1 MRKFFGQSNN
11 TGLSGLR
18 FAFIIAAFCAVCAG
32 FVARLLYL
40 QVVDTEEFEK
50 KAVSNNYKS
59 AVLPA
64 SRGEIYDRNGQK
76 LVTNVISYNI
86 DINRTTLAGG
96 ASVEVLS
103 SLIDLLGEYGVEIPD
118 SCPLTF
124 VSPFALDANYI
135 ADSDKKRMFE
145 RFLKNNEKTRPSL
158 PERISMPILSSATVL
173 TRKWRKR

>member
-1 MRKFFGQSNN
+1 M
-11 TGLSGLR
+11 
-18 FAFIIAAFCAVCAG
+18 
-32 FVARLLYL
+32 
-40 QVVDTEEFEK
+40 
-50 KAVSNNYKS
+50 
-59 AVLPA
+59 
-64 SRGEIYDRNGQK
+64 
-76 LVTNVISYNI
+76 TNVISYNI

-145 RFLKNNEKTRPSL
+145 RFLKNNEKDASELTGTDFYAYLVKRYGIDEEMAQTLKGRKIAAIRYDMENADFSTSAPYTL
-158 PERISMPILSSATVL
+158 LKNVDETLKTVIAERSHELA
-173 TRKWRKR
+173 RH